1 KNLIAYGEVFEAE
14 KIVKSDTSIIGYIG
28 NSEVFAFR
36 GISDFSQFQL
46 DKGQKWDIDEIERM
60 RLDQAQANAELF
72 EMMLML
78 TGGMSPNV

>member
-36 GISDFSQFQL
+36 GITDFSSFKL
-46 DKGQKWDIDEIERM
+46 IDGQEFDIDEISQ
-60 RLDQAQANAELF
+60 LKISQAEQF
-72 EMMLML
+72 ETILIL
-78 TGGMSPNV
+78 IGGM